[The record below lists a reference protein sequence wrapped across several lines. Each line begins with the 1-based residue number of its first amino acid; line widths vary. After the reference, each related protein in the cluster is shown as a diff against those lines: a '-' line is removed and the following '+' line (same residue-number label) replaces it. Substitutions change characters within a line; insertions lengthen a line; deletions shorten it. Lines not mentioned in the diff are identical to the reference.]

1 MKVSKMSKNELAQ
14 LVADNLLREFNTA
27 NIALCAVGDAKC
39 TNFQD
44 VWDRNHEVFM
54 DLVSFS
60 ANNPEYFCDEVNE
73 ILQKAV
79 DVLDCDEEYITDEMA
94 RELTNIQIELVCW
107 QNNN

>member
-14 LVADNLLREFNTA
+14 LVADNLLREFNVA
-27 NIALCAVGDAKC
+27 NCAICASEPNSSYIDAAI
-39 TNFQD
+39 D
-44 VWDRNHEVFM
+44 
-54 DLVSFS
+54 S
-60 ANNPEYFCDEVNE
+60 ANTAFMELVQFKADNPEYFNDEVNE